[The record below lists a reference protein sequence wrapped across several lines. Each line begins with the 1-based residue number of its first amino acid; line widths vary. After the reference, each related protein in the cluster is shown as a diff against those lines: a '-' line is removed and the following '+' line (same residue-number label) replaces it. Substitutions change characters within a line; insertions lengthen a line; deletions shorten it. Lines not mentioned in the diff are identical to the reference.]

1 MMNSIGRHPNTLF
14 SLRTF
19 SVKALALTIGAAGTF
34 TVFNAPALQ
43 AATPKQSSE
52 LVAAKLDRACS
63 ALDRYTNKTPA
74 ATFNAAREFRGLI
87 KLFTA
92 YSTSLKTINPAS
104 PAEADAL
111 NQLRNY
117 VSFVKAEST
126 VLLKLVSAKKTAQA
140 GTDRT
145 GTFLTTGNSLSK
157 AVRSTFTS
165 VSLPLCETIT
175 LDDGPETASGPADV
189 SPLDLSTADVN
200 AVVGS
205 ILSQPTGANGRL
217 DVSDV
222 YFPSMGGLSYR
233 TTPEFDG
240 VANQVASATK
250 NIYAAVS
257 VKELVDGTA
266 TRFCLIAGFQF
277 VSTVDQPTRT
287 RAVNTAAGALNTKEL
302 SPINGYRVFI
312 GGVAQFDKAFLYRG
326 DIFLEISFPP
336 TSDRSAITKFVGEF
350 APKLPVA

>member
-1 MMNSIGRHPNTLF
+1 MMNSIGRHPNTFF

-19 SVKALALTIGAAGTF
+19 SAKALALTIGTAGTF

-43 AATPKQSSE
+43 AATPKQSTE

-87 KLFTA
+87 KLFAA
-92 YSTSLKTINPAS
+92 YSTSLKT
-104 PAEADAL
+104 L

-145 GTFLTTGNSLSK
+145 GTFLTTGDSLSK

-175 LDDGPETASGPADV
+175 LDDGLETAGGPADV

-222 YFPSMGGLSYR
+222 YFPSMNGLSYR

-266 TRFCLIAGFQF
+266 TRLCLIAGFQF
-277 VSTVDQPTRT
+277 LSTVDQTTRT

>member
-1 MMNSIGRHPNTLF
+1 VAM
-14 SLRTF
+14 
-19 SVKALALTIGAAGTF
+19 AGTILS
-34 TVFNAPALQ
+34 APVAS
-43 AATPKQSSE
+43 AVTGRQSTE
-52 LVAAKLDRACS
+52 VVIAKLDKACS
-63 ALDRYTNKTPA
+63 AMDRYANNSPS
-74 ATFNAAREFRGLI
+74 ATFNAAREFRGI
-87 KLFTA
+87 VKLFTA
-92 YSTSLKTINPAS
+92 YGTLIKTIQPAS
-104 PAEADAL
+104 SAEADAVK
-111 NQLRNY
+111 QLRNY
-117 VSFVKAEST
+117 ISFAKAEST
-126 VLLKLVSAKKTAQA
+126 VILKLVSAKKTAQD
-140 GTDRT
+140 GTDRSYR
-145 GTFLTTGNSLSK
+145 FLTTGQSLSK
-157 AVRSTFTS
+157 AVRSTFAS
-165 VSLPLCETIT
+165 VSLPLCEGIT
-175 LDDGPETASGPADV
+175 LDGGPETTDNTASEV
-189 SPLDLSTADVN
+189 SPIDLSTADVN

-222 YFPSMGGLSYR
+222 YFPSMSGLSYR

-277 VSTVDQPTRT
+277 VSTVDQTTRT

-336 TSDRSAITKFVGEF
+336 TSDRAAITKFVGEF
-350 APKLPVA
+350 APNLPAL

>member
-1 MMNSIGRHPNTLF
+1 MMNSIGRQSKNLYSSWRF
-14 SLRTF
+14 SAKMLGLLLGT
-19 SVKALALTIGAAGTF
+19 AGTLSA
-34 TVFNAPALQ
+34 FNAPAVS
-43 AATPKQSSE
+43 AAAAKQPTE
-52 LVAAKLDRACS
+52 LVAAKLDKACS
-63 ALDRYTNKTPA
+63 ALDRLANKAPA

-92 YSTSLKTINPAS
+92 YGTSLKTINPAS

-145 GTFLTTGNSLSK
+145 GTFLTTGDSLSK
-157 AVRSTFTS
+157 AVRSTFKS
-165 VSLPLCETIT
+165 VSLPLCEAIT
-175 LDDGPETASGPADV
+175 LDGGPEDNGGPDV
-189 SPLDLSTADVN
+189 SPVELSTADVN

-217 DVSDV
+217 DIPSV
-222 YFPSMGGLSYR
+222 YFPSVSGLSYQ

-240 VANQVASATK
+240 IANQVASATK

-257 VKELVDGTA
+257 VKELVDSSA
-266 TRFCLIAGFQF
+266 ARVCLIAGFQF
-277 VSTVDQPTRT
+277 ASTVDQTTRT
-287 RAVNTAAGALNTKEL
+287 RSVNTAAGALSTKEVA
-302 SPINGYRVFI
+302 PINGYRVFI

-336 TSDRSAITKFVGEF
+336 TTDRGAITKFVGEF
-350 APKLPVA
+350 TPKLPAA